1 SKRKCRVLLSTPE
14 SIMNPGVAEQ
24 WRELDRPSRVGK
36 SDLLSRPGVF
46 AWDRVDPGSRLLSEH
61 LPADLQGDAADLGA
75 GYGYL
80 SAQLLRRCPGLRA
93 VDLYEADQRALDLAR
108 QNLGEVAGAAAL
120 DFYWHDVCAGLPKKY
135 DCIVSNPPFHAH
147 TGEDRPDLGRT
158 FLRQAGIALRPGGRL
173 LLVANRHLPYE
184 ATLSKGFSKVRQM
197 AQAQGFK
204 VIEAIRGAGD
214 V

>member
-1 SKRKCRVLLSTPE
+1 MS
-14 SIMNPGVAEQ
+14 
-24 WRELDRPSRVGK
+24 
-36 SDLLSRPGVF
+36 
-46 AWDRVDPGSRLLSEH
+46 
-61 LPADLQGDAADLGA
+61 AA
-75 GYGYL
+75 
-80 SAQLLRRCPGLRA
+80 RIVCGLTA
-93 VDLYEADQRALDLAR
+93 I
-108 QNLGEVAGAAAL
+108 AGAAAL

-204 VIEAIRGAGD
+204 VIEAIRGGGG